1 MHPRDQTIFAVSSG
15 RPPSAISIVRVS
27 GPQAG
32 AALTLLAGKIPM
44 PRVATRRLLRDSSR
58 QPIDDAV
65 MLWFPG
71 PASATGEDLAEFHVH
86 GGRAVL
92 AALFAAL
99 SDFDHVRAAE
109 PGEFTRRA
117 FENGKLDLTEAE
129 GLDDLI
135 HADTDRQ
142 RRHAL
147 RQLNGLLGDR
157 ARDWR
162 AQIIEA
168 SALIEAGI
176 DFSDEAD
183 VPVELIAPALKK
195 IKVLLGEIQQVLA
208 AQGHG
213 ERLRDGLVVAIAGPP
228 NVGKSTLM
236 NQLARREVA
245 IVSPHAGTTRD
256 VIEVQLDL
264 DGYPVT
270 VIDTAGIRETD
281 DPVEQEGVRRA
292 RARAAEADVVLWLVD
307 ARDEKNLE
315 KSLDQG
321 GAPAWVVR
329 NKIDLEMVESDAAGL
344 SLDAVNPGQAAGAL
358 AQTQRHADFK
368 ISASR
373 GDGIQELIA
382 AMIVFAQNYF
392 GAGEGGLISRE
403 RQRKLLQET
412 AVSLQRSL
420 SVIPEGEELAA
431 EDLRMAARSLGRL
444 LGRVDVE
451 DVLDVIFREFCIGK

>member
-1 MHPRDQTIFAVSSG
+1 MHPREQTIFALSSG
-15 RPPSAISIVRVS
+15 RPPSAIALVRVS
-27 GPQAG
+27 GRQAG
-32 AALTLLAGKIPM
+32 LVLTTLAGELPA
-44 PRVATRRLLRDSSR
+44 PRQASRRMLHDGAG

-65 MLWFPG
+65 VLWFPG
-71 PASATGEDLAEFHVH
+71 PASATGEDVAEFHVH

-92 AALFAAL
+92 AALFAAI
-99 SDFDHVRAAE
+99 SIIPNSRAAE

-142 RRHAL
+142 RRQAL
-147 RQLNGLLGDR
+147 RQLQGLLGNR

-162 AQIIEA
+162 ERIIEA
-168 SALIEAGI
+168 SALIEASI
-176 DFSDEAD
+176 DFSDEGD
-183 VPVELIAPALKK
+183 VPTELRAPAVKA
-195 IKVLLGEIQQVLA
+195 IKALHDEIAKVLA
-208 AQGHG
+208 AQGHS
-213 ERLRDGLVVAIAGPP
+213 ERLREGLVVAIAGEP

-292 RARAAEADVVLWLVD
+292 RARAEDADLVLWLVD
-307 ARDEKNLE
+307 GERAADPDATQSARP
-315 KSLDQG
+315 G
-321 GAPAWVVR
+321 GSVWIVH
-329 NKIDLEMVESDAAGL
+329 NKIDLGGVVFGRGGEFG
-344 SLDAVNPGQAAGAL
+344 
-358 AQTQRHADFK
+358 
-368 ISASR
+368 ISARR
-373 GDGIQELIA
+373 GDGIPELVEALVKFA
-382 AMIVFAQNYF
+382 ADFF
-392 GAGEGGLISRE
+392 GTTEGALVTRA
-403 RQRKLLQET
+403 RQRELLSR
-412 AVSLQRSL
+412 ASDSLRRSL
-420 SVIPEGEELAA
+420 DLVEEGEELAA
-431 EDLRMAARSLGRL
+431 EELRAAAYALGRL

-451 DVLDVIFREFCIGK
+451 DVLGAIFQKFCIGK

>member
-1 MHPRDQTIFAVSSG
+1 M
-15 RPPSAISIVRVS
+15 
-27 GPQAG
+27 
-32 AALTLLAGKIPM
+32 
-44 PRVATRRLLRDSSR
+44 ATRVLIREANQ

-65 MLWFPG
+65 VLWFPG
-71 PASATGEDLAEFHVH
+71 PKSATGEDVAEFHVH

-92 AALFAAL
+92 SALFAAL
-99 SDFDHVRAAE
+99 SSFENTRAAE

-142 RRHAL
+142 RHQAL
-147 RQLNGLLGDR
+147 RQLKGLLGDK
-157 ARDWR
+157 ARNWR
-162 AQIIEA
+162 QQIIEA

-176 DFSDEAD
+176 DFSDEGD
-183 VPVELIAPALKK
+183 VPEELLAPALAK
-195 IKVLLGEIQQVLA
+195 IKALHGEIVEVLA
-208 AQGHG
+208 AQGRS

-270 VIDTAGIRETD
+270 VIDTAGIRATE

-292 RARAAEADVVLWLVD
+292 RARAAEADLVLWLVED
-307 ARDEKNLE
+307 DSHDPAV
-315 KSLDQG
+315 G
-321 GAPAWVVR
+321 GAAPVWMVR
-329 NKIDLEMVESDAAGL
+329 NKIDLNALKPLVAGMGRTWG
-344 SLDAVNPGQAAGAL
+344 SPY
-358 AQTQRHADFK
+358 FE

-373 GDGIQELIA
+373 GDGLQELMA
-382 AMIVFAQNYF
+382 ALVGHAENYF
-392 GAGEGGLISRE
+392 GSGEGGLIGRE
-403 RQRKLLQET
+403 RQRTLLRGT
-412 AVSLQRSL
+412 AALLQRSM
-420 SVIPEGEELAA
+420 EGKGEELVAD
-431 EDLRMAARSLGRL
+431 DLRAAAHSLGRL

-451 DVLDVIFREFCIGK
+451 DILDKIFREFCIGK

>member
-1 MHPRDQTIFAVSSG
+1 MHPRDQTIFALSSG
-15 RPPSAISIVRVS
+15 RPPSAIAVVRVS

-32 AALTLLAGKIPM
+32 KVATALVGKTLL
-44 PRVATRRLLRDSSR
+44 PRLATRALLRDVGQR
-58 QPIDDAV
+58 PIDDAV
-65 MLWFPG
+65 VLWFPG
-71 PASATGEDLAEFHVH
+71 PASATGEDVAEFHVH

-92 AALFAAL
+92 AALVAAL
-99 SDFDHVRAAE
+99 AGFENVRAAE

-142 RRHAL
+142 RRQAL
-147 RQLNGLLGDR
+147 RQLKGLLGDK

-162 AQIIEA
+162 ARIIEA

-176 DFSDEAD
+176 DFSDEGD
-183 VPVELIAPALKK
+183 VPAELIAPALAR
-195 IKVLLGEIQQVLA
+195 IEALLAEIRQVLA
-208 AQGHG
+208 AEGRS

-270 VIDTAGIRETD
+270 VIDTAGVRETD
-281 DPVEQEGVRRA
+281 DPVEQEGIRRA
-292 RARAAEADVVLWLVD
+292 LARAADADLVLWLTD
-307 ARDEKNLE
+307 SPEMMIRHE
-315 KSLDQG
+315 
-321 GAPAWVVR
+321 GAAPVWIVR
-329 NKIDLEMVESDAAGL
+329 NKIDLGVPGRPLAEGAGRP
-344 SLDAVNPGQAAGAL
+344 A
-358 AQTQRHADFK
+358 FE

-373 GDGIQELIA
+373 GDGVADLMEAL
-382 AMIVFAQNYF
+382 VGFAQDYF
-392 GAGEGGLISRE
+392 GGGEGGLIGRA
-403 RQRKLLQET
+403 RQRALLEQT
-412 AVSLQRSL
+412 AASLARSID
-420 SVIPEGEELAA
+420 VIGVGEELAA
-431 EDLRMAARSLGRL
+431 EELRAAAHALGRL

-451 DVLDVIFREFCIGK
+451 DILDVIFREFCVGK

>member
-1 MHPRDQTIFAVSSG
+1 MHPREETIFALSSG
-15 RPPSAISIVRVS
+15 RPPSAISIIRVS
-27 GPQAG
+27 GPHAG
-32 AALTLLAGKIPM
+32 TALTLLAGRAPV
-44 PRVATRRLLRDSSR
+44 PRMATRVLLRDANQ

-65 MLWFPG
+65 VLWFPG
-71 PASATGEDLAEFHVH
+71 PASATGEDVAEFHVH

-92 AALFAAL
+92 SSLFAAL
-99 SDFDHVRAAE
+99 SGFEDVRAAE

-142 RRHAL
+142 RRQAL
-147 RQLNGLLGDR
+147 RQLKGLLGDR
-157 ARDWR
+157 VRDWR

-176 DFSDEAD
+176 DFSDEGD
-183 VPVELIAPALKK
+183 VPAELIAPALAK
-195 IKVLLGEIQQVLA
+195 IKALLGEIEEVLA
-208 AQGHG
+208 AQGRS

-256 VIEVQLDL
+256 IIEVQLDL

-292 RARAAEADVVLWLVD
+292 RARAAEADLVLWMID
-307 ARDEKNLE
+307 ARHAQ
-315 KSLDQG
+315 SLQQAA
-321 GAPAWVVR
+321 APVWVVH
-329 NKIDLEMVESDAAGL
+329 NKIDLDLAA
-344 SLDAVNPGQAAGAL
+344 ARQGQGG
-358 AQTQRHADFK
+358 TDFK

-373 GDGIQELIA
+373 GDGVPELIA
-382 AMIVFAQNYF
+382 ALVAFTQDYF
-392 GAGEGGLISRE
+392 GLGEAGLIGRA

-412 AVSLQRSL
+412 ASSLQRSI
-420 SVIPEGEELAA
+420 SAIGDGEELAA
-431 EDLRMAARSLGRL
+431 EDLRAAAHSLGRL

-451 DVLDVIFREFCIGK
+451 DILDVIFREFCIGK

>member
-1 MHPRDQTIFAVSSG
+1 MHPREQTIFAVSSG
-15 RPPSAISIVRVS
+15 RPPSAIALVRVS

-32 AALTLLAGKIPM
+32 SALTALAGKIPS
-44 PRVATRRLLRDSSR
+44 PRMATRTLLRDADQ

-65 MLWFPG
+65 VLWFPG
-71 PASATGEDLAEFHVH
+71 PASATGEDVAEFHVH

-92 AALFAAL
+92 AALFGAL
-99 SDFDHVRAAE
+99 AGFENVRAAE

-142 RRHAL
+142 RRQAL
-147 RQLNGLLGDR
+147 RQLKGLLGDK

-162 AQIIEA
+162 ARIIEA

-183 VPVELIAPALKK
+183 VPAELIAPALLK
-195 IKVLLGEIQQVLA
+195 IKGLLAEIEEVLA
-208 AQGHG
+208 AQGRS
-213 ERLRDGLVVAIAGPP
+213 ERLREGMVVAIAGPP

-236 NQLARREVA
+236 NYLARREVA

-256 VIEVQLDL
+256 IIEVQLDL

-270 VIDTAGIRETD
+270 VIDTAGIRETE

-292 RARAAEADVVLWLVD
+292 RARAAEADLVLWLAD
-307 ARDEKNLE
+307 TTYQKIER
-315 KSLDQG
+315 G
-321 GAPAWVVR
+321 TAPVWLVR
-329 NKIDLEMVESDAAGL
+329 NKIDLDAGL
-344 SLDAVNPGQAAGAL
+344 GPADGAQLPGLGQGGDAVEF
-358 AQTQRHADFK
+358 R

-373 GDGIQELIA
+373 GDGMPELVSA
-382 AMIVFAQNYF
+382 LVGFAHDYF
-392 GAGEGGLISRE
+392 GSDDGGLIGRARH
-403 RQRKLLQET
+403 RQLLQET
-412 AVSLQRSL
+412 LASLQRSID
-420 SVIPEGEELAA
+420 VVGIGEELAA
-431 EDLRMAARSLGRL
+431 EELRAAAHSLGRL

-451 DVLDVIFREFCIGK
+451 DILDVIFREFCIGK

>member
-1 MHPRDQTIFAVSSG
+1 MHPRQHTIFALSSG

-32 AALTLLAGKIPM
+32 TALTSLAGITPA
-44 PRVATRRLLRDSSR
+44 PRMASRALLRDGN
-58 QPIDDAV
+58 QAPIDDAV
-65 MLWFPG
+65 VLWFPG
-71 PASATGEDLAEFHVH
+71 PASATGEDVAEFHVH

-92 AALFAAL
+92 AALFTAL
-99 SDFDHVRAAE
+99 SGFEDVRPAE

-142 RRHAL
+142 RRQAL
-147 RQLNGLLGDR
+147 RQLKGLLGDR

-162 AQIIEA
+162 ARIIEA

-176 DFSDEAD
+176 DFSDEGD
-183 VPVELIAPALKK
+183 VPAELIAPALA
-195 IKVLLGEIQQVLA
+195 KVKALLTEIDEILA
-208 AQGHG
+208 GQGRS

-292 RARAAEADVVLWLVD
+292 RARAADADLVLWLADSSEGPTHD
-307 ARDEKNLE
+307 AA
-315 KSLDQG
+315 
-321 GAPAWVVR
+321 APVWTVR
-329 NKIDLEMVESDAAGL
+329 NKIDLERPSQ
-344 SLDAVNPGQAAGAL
+344 PL
-358 AQTQRHADFK
+358 AQSGEQSCFE

-373 GDGIQELIA
+373 GDGVPDLIA
-382 AMIVFAQNYF
+382 ALVGFAQAYF
-392 GAGEGGLISRE
+392 GGSEGGLIGRT

-412 AVSLQRSL
+412 VASLGRSIE
-420 SVIPEGEELAA
+420 VVGEGEEL
-431 EDLRMAARSLGRL
+431 
-444 LGRVDVE
+444 
-451 DVLDVIFREFCIGK
+451 

>member
-1 MHPRDQTIFAVSSG
+1 MVT
-15 RPPSAISIVRVS
+15 
-27 GPQAG
+27 
-32 AALTLLAGKIPM
+32 ALGGKLPI
-44 PRVATRRLLRDSSR
+44 PRVATRALIWDVSQR
-58 QPIDDAV
+58 PIDDAV
-65 MLWFPG
+65 VLWFPA
-71 PASATGEDLAEFHVH
+71 PASATGEDVAEFHVH

-99 SDFDHVRAAE
+99 AAFDNVRAAE

-142 RRHAL
+142 RRQAL
-147 RQLNGLLGDR
+147 RQLKGLLGDR

-176 DFSDEAD
+176 DFSDEGD
-183 VPVELIAPALKK
+183 VPAELIAPGLAK
-195 IKVLLGEIQQVLA
+195 IKALLFEIEEVLA
-208 AQGHG
+208 AQGQS

-270 VIDTAGIRETD
+270 IIDTAGIRETD

-292 RARAAEADVVLWLVD
+292 KARAAEADLILWLVEGPHQR
-307 ARDEKNLE
+307 ASPSQLASVWVSRDKI
-315 KSLDQG
+315 DFAG
-321 GAPAWVVR
+321 GTVWTVR
-329 NKIDLEMVESDAAGL
+329 NKIDL
-344 SLDAVNPGQAAGAL
+344 AGAGIDGSKT
-358 AQTQRHADFK
+358 AAVGPDRTDVG

-373 GDGIQELIA
+373 GDGVPELISA
-382 AMIVFAQNYF
+382 LAGFAQDYF
-392 GAGEGGLISRE
+392 GGSEGGLIGRT
-403 RQRKLLQET
+403 RQRLLLHE
-412 AVSLQRSL
+412 AAISLQRSIYG
-420 SVIPEGEELAA
+420 VGEGEELSAGELPAA
-431 EDLRMAARSLGRL
+431 AQSVGRV
-444 LGRVDVE
+444 LGRVGGE
-451 DVLDVIFREFCIGK
+451 GILTMVLRRG

>member
-1 MHPRDQTIFAVSSG
+1 MHPRDQTIFALSSG
-15 RPPSAISIVRVS
+15 RPPSAIALVRVS
-27 GPQAG
+27 GPQASKVMT
-32 AALTLLAGKIPM
+32 ALAGKLPS
-44 PRVATRRLLRDSSR
+44 PRMATRALLRDVGQR
-58 QPIDDAV
+58 PIDDAV
-65 MLWFPG
+65 VLWFPG
-71 PASATGEDLAEFHVH
+71 PASATGEDVAEFHVH

-92 AALFAAL
+92 AALFAVL
-99 SDFDHVRAAE
+99 SAFEDVRPAE

-142 RRHAL
+142 RRQAL
-147 RQLNGLLGDR
+147 RQLKGLLGDR

-162 AQIIEA
+162 ARIIEA

-176 DFSDEAD
+176 DFSDEDD
-183 VPVELIAPALKK
+183 VPAELIAPALA
-195 IKVLLGEIQQVLA
+195 KVKALLAEIEEVLVG
-208 AQGHG
+208 QGRS

-292 RARAAEADVVLWLVD
+292 RARAADADLVLWLYD
-307 ARDEKNLE
+307 ASQAAIDH
-315 KSLDQG
+315 D
-321 GAPAWVVR
+321 GAAPIWRLR
-329 NKIDLEMVESDAAGL
+329 NKIDLEKGR
-344 SLDAVNPGQAAGAL
+344 PL
-358 AQTQRHADFK
+358 AEAETPSQGSFQ

-373 GDGIQELIA
+373 GDGLPELIDA
-382 AMIVFAQNYF
+382 LIGFAQSYF
-392 GAGEGGLISRE
+392 GGTEGGLISRT
-403 RQRKLLQET
+403 RQRALLQET
-412 AVSLQRSL
+412 ATSLRRS
-420 SVIPEGEELAA
+420 VAVVGQGEELAA
-431 EDLRMAARSLGRL
+431 EELRLAARSLGRL

-451 DVLDVIFREFCIGK
+451 DILDVIFREFCVGK

>member
-1 MHPRDQTIFAVSSG
+1 MHPRDQTIFALSSG
-15 RPPSAISIVRVS
+15 RPPSAIALVRVS

-32 AALTLLAGKIPM
+32 KLVTALAGKLPS
-44 PRVATRRLLRDSSR
+44 PRMATRALLHDVGQR
-58 QPIDDAV
+58 PIDDAV
-65 MLWFPG
+65 VLWFPG
-71 PASATGEDLAEFHVH
+71 PASATGEDVAEFHVH

-92 AALFAAL
+92 DALFAAL
-99 SDFDHVRAAE
+99 SAFENVRPAE

-142 RRHAL
+142 RRQAL
-147 RQLNGLLGDR
+147 RQLKGLLGDR

-162 AQIIEA
+162 ARIIEA

-176 DFSDEAD
+176 DFSDEGD
-183 VPVELIAPALKK
+183 VPAELIAPALA
-195 IKVLLGEIQQVLA
+195 KVEVLSAEIEEVLA
-208 AQGHG
+208 EQGRS

-256 VIEVQLDL
+256 IIEVQLDL

-292 RARAAEADVVLWLVD
+292 RARAADADLVLWISDSPGAVIDHDWD
-307 ARDEKNLE
+307 APVW
-315 KSLDQG
+315 S
-321 GAPAWVVR
+321 VR
-329 NKIDLEMVESDAAGL
+329 NKIDLEQIGRPLADA
-344 SLDAVNPGQAAGAL
+344 SGQG
-358 AQTQRHADFK
+358 DFQ

-373 GDGIQELIA
+373 GDGLPELIA
-382 AMIVFAQNYF
+382 ALIGFAQNYF
-392 GAGEGGLISRE
+392 GGSEAGLIGRT
-403 RQRKLLQET
+403 RQRLLLQET
-412 AVSLQRSL
+412 AASLRRCVQVVGR
-420 SVIPEGEELAA
+420 GEELAA
-431 EDLRMAARSLGRL
+431 EELRMAAHSLGRL

-451 DVLDVIFREFCIGK
+451 DILDVIFREFCVGK

>member
-1 MHPRDQTIFAVSSG
+1 MHPREQTIFALSSG
-15 RPPSAISIVRVS
+15 LPPSAIAMVRVS
-27 GPQAG
+27 GSQAG
-32 AALTLLAGKIPM
+32 PALTSLAGKISP
-44 PRVATRRLLRDSSR
+44 PRVASRVLLRDAGG

-65 MLWFPG
+65 VLWFPG
-71 PASATGEDLAEFHVH
+71 PASATGEDVAEFHVH

-99 SDFDHVRAAE
+99 SALPEMRPAE

-142 RRHAL
+142 RRQAL
-147 RQLNGLLGDR
+147 RHLKGLLGDK

-162 AQIIEA
+162 TQIIEA

-176 DFSDEAD
+176 DFSDEGD
-183 VPVELIAPALKK
+183 VPAELIAPALAK
-195 IKVLLGEIQQVLA
+195 IKTLLGEIQHVLA
-208 AQGHG
+208 AQGRS

-256 VIEVQLDL
+256 IIEVQLDL

-292 RARAAEADVVLWLVD
+292 RARAAEADLVLWLGDVQPYGNSHEGD
-307 ARDEKNLE
+307 APIWLI
-315 KSLDQG
+315 
-321 GAPAWVVR
+321 R
-329 NKIDLEMVESDAAGL
+329 NKIDLDGAQSGAVGQWPTDAKSGRR
-344 SLDAVNPGQAAGAL
+344 SGV
-358 AQTQRHADFK
+358 ADFA
-368 ISASR
+368 ISANR
-373 GDGIQELIA
+373 GDGISELIA
-382 AMIVFAQNYF
+382 ALVGFAQNYF
-392 GAGEGGLISRE
+392 GRGEGGLISRE
-403 RQRKLLQET
+403 RQRQLLQQT
-412 AVSLQRSL
+412 AASLQGSI
-420 SVIPEGEELAA
+420 SIVGEGDELVAENLRIAA
-431 EDLRMAARSLGRL
+431 QSLGRL

-451 DVLDVIFREFCIGK
+451 EVLDVIFREFCVGK